1 MAGTIELNPE
11 NFKDTVT
18 GRGTV
23 FIDWWAPW
31 CGPCRS
37 FAPVYEQAAKA
48 HEDVTFAK
56 INTEDQQELAG
67 AFQIQAIPTLMIF
80 RDGIL
85 LFSQAGA
92 LPAAALEELI
102 KQVQGLNMDDVR
114 SEIAKRKAEE
124 SPPTA

>member
-1 MAGTIELNPE
+1 MSVIELTQ
-11 NFKDTVT
+11 DTFQAAT
-18 GRGTV
+18 QADQPLI
-23 FIDWWAPW
+23 IDFWAPW
-31 CGPCRS
+31 CGPCRQ
-37 FAPVYEQAAKA
+37 FGPTFEAAAEKHA
-48 HEDVTFAK
+48 DVTFAK